1 MKKITMYISRYGF
14 FIASI
19 YFFISYIL
27 CNGKSTDIGYG
38 IAFLIIGLSFYFN
51 KKEKMTKNN
60 NDFDSGVEDAMKD

>member
-1 MKKITMYISRYGF
+1 MKKIAMYISRYGF

-27 CNGKSTDIGYG
+27 YNGKSTDIGYG
-38 IAFLIIGLSFYFN
+38 IAFLVIGLSFYFN

-60 NDFDSGVEDAMKD
+60 N